1 MPYAIPHSY
10 FRSMSES
17 TFVLVPGAGGNASYW
32 SRLADELTR
41 RGHAAVGVDLPEDD
55 PSLDLGD
62 WAALVD
68 AATPSGGDVIGVF
81 QSLGGF
87 LAPLVRSP
95 LRAIVLLNAM
105 IPRPGETPDEWWG
118 ATGSGEAMRANDL
131 AAGRDPEFDLE
142 RHFFHDLDDEARAA
156 LFADEPRE
164 PSSKAMGSTAAFERW
179 PDVPTHVLA
188 GRDDRFFPLEFQ
200 RRIARER
207 LGLDV
212 DEVPGGHLA
221 AVSNPAA
228 VADRLLGY
236 AAS

>member
-1 MPYAIPHSY
+1 
-10 FRSMSES
+10 MSES
-17 TFVLVPGAGGNASYW
+17 TFVLVPGAGGNATYW
-32 SRLADELTR
+32 SRLVAELER
-41 RGHAAVGVDLPEDD
+41 RGHAAVAVDLPEDD
-55 PSLDLGD
+55 PSLELAD

-68 AATPSGGDVIGVF
+68 AAVPADGDTIGVF

-95 LRAIVLLNAM
+95 LRTIVLLNAM
-105 IPRPGETPDEWWG
+105 IPAPGESPDEWWG
-118 ATGSGEAMRANDL
+118 ATGSADAMRANDL

-142 RHFFHDLDDEARAA
+142 RHFLHDLDDEGRAA
-156 LFADEPRE
+156 LFAEPPRE
-164 PSSKAMGSTAAFERW
+164 PAAKAMASRAAFTRW

-221 AVSNPAA
+221 AVSQPSAL
-228 VADRLLGY
+228 ADRLEAY
-236 AAS
+236 ARV

>member
-1 MPYAIPHSY
+1 M
-10 FRSMSES
+10 S

-32 SRLADELTR
+32 TRLVAELER
-41 RGHAAVGVDLPEDD
+41 RGHTAVAVDLPEDD
-55 PSLDLGD
+55 PSLDLTD

-68 AATPSGGDVIGVF
+68 AAMPSGEEAVGVF

-105 IPRPGETPDEWWG
+105 IPVPGESPDEWWG
-118 ATGSGEAMRANDL
+118 ATGSGEAMRAADL

-142 RHFFHDLDDEARAA
+142 RHFFHDLDDEGRAVV
-156 LFADEPRE
+156 FAETPRE
-164 PSSKAMGSTAAFERW
+164 PSSTAMASKAEFTRW

-188 GRDDRFFPLEFQ
+188 GRDDRFFPVDFQ
-200 RRIARER
+200 RRVARDR

-212 DEVPGGHLA
+212 DEVPGGHLV

-228 VADRLLGY
+228 VAERLAAY
-236 AAS
+236 AGS

>member
-1 MPYAIPHSY
+1 MA
-10 FRSMSES
+10 ES

-32 SRLADELTR
+32 SRLVVELER
-41 RGHAAVGVDLPEDD
+41 RGHEAIAVDLPEDD
-55 PSLDLGD
+55 PSLELAD

-68 AATPSGGDVIGVF
+68 AAVPADVHAVGVF

-87 LAPLVRSP
+87 LAPLVRAP
-95 LRAIVLLNAM
+95 LGAIVLLNAM
-105 IPRPGETPDEWWG
+105 VPLPGESPDEWWG
-118 ATGSGEAMRANDL
+118 ATGSGAAMRANDL

-142 RHFFHDLDDEARAA
+142 RHFLHDLDDEGRAA
-156 LFADEPRE
+156 LFAEPPRE
-164 PSSKAMGSTAAFERW
+164 PAPKAMASPAAFTRW
-179 PDVPTHVLA
+179 PDAPTHVLA

-221 AVSNPAA
+221 AVSQPSAL
-228 VADRLLGY
+228 ADRLEAY
-236 AAS
+236 ARV